1 MTNNEVATVNERAVG
16 LRQFLHRDHIKSQL
30 EMALPKWLSVDR
42 LLRIVFSS
50 AVRNPRLLQCTQES
64 ILQSVMMCAQ
74 LGLEPI
80 LGRAYLI
87 PYNNSKYLNGGWK
100 KVMECQFQPG
110 YQGLVDLAR
119 RSGTIQDV
127 WGHVVHERDEF
138 DLELGTNRRIHFKP
152 CMKDEPGDAIG
163 AFAIWAL
170 EGGLFH
176 PEFMPVVEI
185 NKRRDRSQAWQNAQ
199 KKPDDKNA
207 QDTPWIQWPDEM
219 RLKTV
224 VKHSSKLVP
233 ASIEFMEAVAVD
245 DAAET
250 GRRYVSPFMD
260 AMNQIPE
267 KTAADL
273 EAEFNDL
280 AGREVPAESREAF
293 DQFLSDVAAKN
304 GLSVQVAKADVMREN
319 DFANLM
325 AAFRK
330 KSSISE
336 PSASGTGGNAQGQGS
351 GSEGPGSGGGDGSG
365 TGGEVPENHPFARK
379 NWIGK
384 KKAGLKSYVDKHFGR
399 LSEMTMEAF
408 NELAEKWK
416 TIYGEPFPYDP
427 DGALIN
433 PQGQSGS
440 PEGDGKGD
448 PEKGGKSGSQQGE
461 STEEILNSREAMEL
475 AQLARKYPAS
485 YSQVVQNRTPES
497 IAQAKEW
504 IQKID
509 EAVAF
514 TGEQAQE

>member
-1 MTNNEVATVNERAVG
+1 MANELATVNERAVS
-16 LRQFLHRDHIKSQL
+16 LRGFLHSERIKDQL
-30 EMALPKWLSVDR
+30 AMALPKWLSVDR

-50 AVRNPRLLQCTQES
+50 AVRNPKLMQCTQES

-87 PYNNSKYLNGGWK
+87 PYNNSKYVNGGWK

-127 WGHVVHERDEF
+127 WGHVVHEKDEF
-138 DLELGTNRRIHFKP
+138 DLELGTSRKIHFRP
-152 CMKDEPGDAIG
+152 CMKDDPGDAIG

-176 PEFMPVVEI
+176 PEFMPLYEI
-185 NKRRDRSQAWQNAQ
+185 NKRRDRSQAWQNAR
-199 KKPDDKNA
+199 KKPNDKNA

-245 DAAET
+245 DATET

-273 EAEFNDL
+273 EADFDNL
-280 AGREVPAESREAF
+280 AGREVPEENREAF
-293 DQFLSDVAAKN
+293 DRFVADVAVKN
-304 GLSVQVAKADVMREN
+304 GLSVQVAKADVIREN
-319 DFANLM
+319 DFPNLI

-330 KSSISE
+330 KSSVSA
-336 PSASGTGGNAQGQGS
+336 PSAGGAGGNGQGQVS
-351 GSEGPGSGGGDGSG
+351 RSEDPGSGGDSDG
-365 TGGEVPENHPFARK
+365 EELPDDHPFVRK

-384 KKAGLKSYVDKHFGR
+384 KKAGLKPHVEKNSGR
-399 LSEMTMEAF
+399 LPEMDIESF
-408 NELAEKWK
+408 KELAEKWK

-427 DGALIN
+427 DGVRIY
-433 PQGQSGS
+433 PEGQAGS
-440 PEGDGKGD
+440 PDGDGKSG
-448 PEKGGKSGSQQGE
+448 PEKVSGNGSQRSE
-461 STEEILNSREAMEL
+461 SIEDVLQSREATEL
-475 AQLARKYPAS
+475 ANLARKYPNS
-485 YSQVVQNRTPES
+485 YNQVVKNRTPES

-504 IQKID
+504 IAKID

-514 TGEQAQE
+514 TGEQAQGPF